1 MLKMIPH
8 YDPRAGYGQRFD
20 NWSSLIFYNPV
31 LVSTGDPY
39 TNEYNA
45 GGSVAMPPPFDI
57 YLANSGSL
65 NVRGV
70 IPSNTIRTIV
80 IGVAWVAKIG
90 EHAPVETVHGT
101 FPAPLLAGGTGSP
114 SGLRSARQPEQ
125 PNGIRFAR
133 QPGQASGS
141 SSARPAHSFARRLSS
156 KTTVDLP
163 DLDISLEDPRI
174 WLPF

>member
-45 GGSVAMPPPFDI
+45 DGSAAMPPPCDI

-80 IGVAWVAKIG
+80 IGVAWVAKIW
-90 EHAPVETVHGT
+90 EHAPVETAHGT
-101 FPAPLLAGGTGSP
+101 FLAPLLAGGTGSQVDFVP
-114 SGLRSARQPEQ
+114 RGNQGSRMESVSRGSLGRRVEVHPRVLLI
-125 PNGIRFAR
+125 PL
-133 QPGQASGS
+133 PG
-141 SSARPAHSFARRLSS
+141 
-156 KTTVDLP
+156 V
-163 DLDISLEDPRI
+163 
-174 WLPF
+174 